1 SSHERR
7 GDAGA
12 AARAGR
18 AWLTARVMRG
28 DAAARRGAPSPR
40 ARSRGLAPGGKAP
53 VAGLRKRAT

>member
-1 SSHERR
+1 
-7 GDAGA
+7 
-12 AARAGR
+12 
-18 AWLTARVMRG
+18 MRG